1 MKRYYSPTPEIG
13 RLSAEESHHCL
24 NVLRQKEGDYLTV
37 FDGKGLEIKGKITGT
52 DKKIVTFEKVSQNR
66 STRTED
72 VICLAQALTKA
83 KAMDLIIQ
91 KATELGVSEIVPLQ
105 SDRSVA
111 QVDSDSA
118 ESKVEKWRQIT
129 IDAAKQSGQN
139 WLPNVMA
146 PLKPK
151 SFVESLPRNS
161 IKLIGSL
168 QSEARPLKKVLQETV
183 GATQGKG
190 PRKVVLMIGP
200 EGDFTPAEI
209 GEARAAGFLPVSL
222 GPIVLRSETAAI
234 YTLST
239 IIYELQ
245 G

>member
-1 MKRYYSPTPEIG
+1 MKRYYCPNPEMG
-13 RLSAEESHHCL
+13 RLGPEESHHCL
-24 NVLRQKEGDYLTV
+24 TVMRQKEGDYCSV
-37 FDGKGLEIKGKITGT
+37 FDGKGLELKVKITST
-52 DKKIVTFEKVSQNR
+52 DKKIVHFEKVSQNR
-66 STRTED
+66 TNRTED

-83 KAMDLIIQ
+83 KSMDLIIQ

-118 ESKVEKWRQIT
+118 ETKTEKWRQIT

-139 WLPNVMA
+139 WVPTVLTPQ
-146 PLKPK
+146 KPK
-151 SFVESLPRNS
+151 AFVDSLPRTA
-161 IKLIGSL
+161 IKIIGSL
-168 QSEARPLKKVLQETV
+168 QSEARPLKKILQETI
-183 GATQGKG
+183 GATKG

-222 GPIVLRSETAAI
+222 GPTVLRSETAAI

-239 IIYELQ
+239 ILYELQ

>member
-1 MKRYYSPTPEIG
+1 MKRYYCPDPEVG
-13 RLSAEESHHCL
+13 RLSPEESHHCL
-24 NVLRQKEGDYLTV
+24 NVMRQKEGDYCTV
-37 FDGKGLEIKGKITGT
+37 FDGRGLELKVKIKGTE
-52 DKKIVTFEKVSQNR
+52 KKIVTFEKVSRNQT
-66 STRTED
+66 TRGED
-72 VICLAQALTKA
+72 TICLAQALTKL
-83 KAMDLIIQ
+83 KSMDLIIQ
-91 KATELGVSEIVPLQ
+91 KATELGVTEIVPLQ

-111 QVDSDSA
+111 QVDSESA
-118 ESKVEKWRQIT
+118 DAKVDKWRQIA

-139 WLPNVMA
+139 WLPSIMA
-146 PLKPK
+146 PVKPK
-151 SFVESLPRNS
+151 AFVEALPRNT
-161 IKLIGSL
+161 IKIIGSL
-168 QSEARPLKKVLQETV
+168 QTEARPLKKILQETI
-183 GATQGKG
+183 GATKS

-239 IIYELQ
+239 ILYELQ